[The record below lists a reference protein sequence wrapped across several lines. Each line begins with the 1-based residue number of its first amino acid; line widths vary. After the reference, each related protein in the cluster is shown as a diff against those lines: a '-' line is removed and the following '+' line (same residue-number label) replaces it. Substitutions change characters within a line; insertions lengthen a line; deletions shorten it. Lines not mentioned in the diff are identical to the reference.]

1 MPCACAMSIL
11 FLLRVSLIGGSP
23 PWTTHLN
30 LVVMLVG
37 ENTVFEL
44 DSDKS
49 SASGSVTKKTKEKN
63 DVTKSISSV
72 LCACSLFG
80 NVDH

>member
-1 MPCACAMSIL
+1 MPCACAISIL
-11 FLLRVSLIGGSP
+11 CLLRVSLIGGSP

-49 SASGSVTKKTKEKN
+49 SASGSVTKKKTKEKKRR
-63 DVTKSISSV
+63 DKEH
-72 LCACSLFG
+72 F
-80 NVDH
+80 